1 MSEKISIIVPIYNT
15 SRFLDKCI
23 NSILKQTYK
32 SLEIILV
39 NDGST
44 DDSLKKIND
53 YKKIDNRIIIINKK
67 NGGLSS
73 ARNAGIKIATGNYIL
88 NVDSDDWLENN
99 TCEILLKTAIKTD
112 ADIVIGNIFLE
123 YKNKKEKWED
133 LKNNEIYN
141 NLDYLYAFF
150 SENGKGSVWNK
161 LIKRELYIDN
171 KIYHPEGISLGE
183 DTCTL
188 LRLALKS
195 KKIVKINNYIY
206 HYRQNEFSMMY
217 SKNKKIYEYLKAIEI
232 IKKYYFENNSSDI
245 YEKIEKILKYK
256 LFYKQLFLNGY
267 IKTRKLYEKEWK
279 NLNREIK
286 DLEDSK
292 FYKSLPKSEKI
303 LLNLYKINKV
313 LADFLIILYLNIVK
327 NFKRF

>member
-15 SRFLDKCI
+15 SKFLDKCI

-32 SLEIILV
+32 GLEIILV

-99 TCEILLKTAIKTD
+99 TCEILLKTAIKND

-133 LKNNEIYN
+133 LKNNKIYN

-150 SENGKGSVWNK
+150 SENGKGSVSNK

-183 DTCTL
+183 DTSTL

-195 KKIVKINNYIY
+195 KKIVKIGNYIY

-217 SKNKKIYEYLKAIEI
+217 SKNKKIYEYIEAVEI
-232 IKKYYFENNSSDI
+232 IKKYYFDNNSNNI

-256 LFYKQLFLNGY
+256 LFYKQLFLTNY
-267 IKTRKLYEKEWK
+267 LITKNSYKNEWK
-279 NLNREIK
+279 NLKNEINKLEK
-286 DLEDSK
+286 DT
-292 FYKSLPKSEKI
+292 FYIYIPLKEKI
-303 LLNLYKINKV
+303 LLKLYKFNIN
-313 LADFLIILYLNIVK
+313 LTNILLMRYLQYKNI
-327 NFKRF
+327 KRK